1 MRSSWFIVAIII
13 ALVDQA
19 SKFFISSNLNLN
31 EPVPVIQN
39 FFYLTLVR
47 NTGAAFGLLKN
58 STLFFAGISFAA
70 VLFIIF
76 YLRRRTG
83 KNFTFE
89 LGLTMILGGAIGNL
103 IDRVR
108 LGYVVDFL
116 DFLVWPVFN
125 IADSCI
131 TIGAFLVLLS
141 IFIHKNRK
149 P

>member
-1 MRSSWFIVAIII
+1 MRSLWFILAIII
-13 ALVDQA
+13 AVTDQA

-39 FFYLTLVR
+39 FFHLALVH
-47 NTGAAFGLLKN
+47 NTGVAFGLLKN
-58 STLFFAGISFAA
+58 STLFFAGISLVA

-76 YLRRRTG
+76 YLTRRTD
-83 KNFTFE
+83 KNFTFK

-108 LGYVVDFL
+108 LGYVIDFL

-131 TIGAFLVLLS
+131 TIGAVLILVS
-141 IFIHKNRK
+141 IFIHKRTAQ
-149 P
+149 